1 MFMVTKAIFE
11 SFTMQSCDLK
21 DLNLLQ
27 VRLQEGVRGKKFL
40 LVLDDVWAETYHD
53 WEFLLSP
60 FKGAAKASRVI
71 VTTRIQS
78 VASMVG
84 IEGAYIMRKLSN
96 TDCWSLFTKFA
107 FGDQDLNS
115 YPELGVIG
123 KEIVELSGGL
133 PLALRT
139 LGALLGLKIQVEEW
153 ESVRK
158 RLIHFPSEKR

>member
-1 MFMVTKAIFE
+1 
-11 SFTMQSCDLK
+11 MQSCDLK

-40 LVLDDVWAETYHD
+40 LVLDDVCAETYHD

-60 FKGAAKASRVI
+60 FKGATKASHVI

-78 VASMVG
+78 VALMVG
-84 IEGAYIMRKLSN
+84 TESAYIMRELSN
-96 TDCWSLFTKFA
+96 TDCWSLFTKYA

-123 KEIVELSGGL
+123 KEIMELYGGL

-139 LGALLGLKIQVEEW
+139 LRALLGLKIQVEEW